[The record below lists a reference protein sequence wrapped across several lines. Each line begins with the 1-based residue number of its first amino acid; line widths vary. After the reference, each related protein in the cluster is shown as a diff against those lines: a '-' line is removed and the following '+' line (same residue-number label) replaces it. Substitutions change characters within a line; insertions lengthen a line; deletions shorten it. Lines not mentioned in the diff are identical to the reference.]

1 MDDATLAR
9 DNTSDRE
16 TGMEQASRVLA
27 RGLVISGGVFW
38 IIAAFAGPY
47 MYQDTNLASSLGI
60 AMWPLLAAAVILVV
74 GWTYERLAAELLFGG
89 AMAVLVWGVLYAWET
104 GVWIL
109 MSGLLLV
116 PMILSGTLFLVAA
129 HVTAKREKAMWLL
142 EEERRTA
149 PNHSLEFPQ

>member
-1 MDDATLAR
+1 MDDTAPTRNDA
-9 DNTSDRE
+9 SDRE
-16 TGMEQASRVLA
+16 TGMEQASRILA

-47 MYQDTNLASSLGI
+47 MYQDTNLASSLRI
-60 AMWPLLAAAVILVV
+60 AMWPLLAAAVILIV

-116 PMILSGTLFLVAA
+116 PMILSGILFLVAA
-129 HVTAKREKAMWLL
+129 HITAKREEAMWLL
-142 EEERRTA
+142 EEERRTT

>member
-1 MDDATLAR
+1 
-9 DNTSDRE
+9 
-16 TGMEQASRVLA
+16 
-27 RGLVISGGVFW
+27 
-38 IIAAFAGPY
+38 
-47 MYQDTNLASSLGI
+47 MYQDTNRASSLKI
-60 AMWPLLAAAVILVV
+60 AMWPLLAAAVILIV

-116 PMILSGTLFLVAA
+116 PMILSGILFLVAA
-129 HVTAKREKAMWLL
+129 HITAKREEAIWLL
-142 EEERRTA
+142 EEERRTT